1 MSPTMAL
8 CNHSCE
14 PNAVVVFSKG
24 AGSGMDLVAIRDIEA
39 GEEVRAIRLPSV
51 LTTAQILTSYVDV
64 SLPVIE
70 RQKDLKERYGFTCV
84 CKLCQKVSDKP
95 WMDPLNAITH
105 STCKKGK
112 GKGKLPQSPA
122 GPSTCTTCGEAF
134 LADLREL
141 PKLQSQAEVLLLSE
155 EKGSLGESRLR
166 PEHDTSA
173 DRILID
179 PQRAL
184 RQLSTLIP
192 ALIQLVPP
200 SSHPLLALLRL
211 RALLL
216 SSSTDAA
223 QRDLAVSSLALA
235 HEGAEAVYPPGHP
248 TLAIILSECGKLLSL
263 EPGDG
268 TEVIPVNAVVSRLTQ
283 AVLVLQKAVQ
293 ACELGFGP
301 GGGIVGLEMRG
312 LLQGCQG
319 ELGLIR
325 ANTQR
330 GS

>member
-1 MSPTMAL
+1 
-8 CNHSCE
+8 
-14 PNAVVVFSKG
+14 
-24 AGSGMDLVAIRDIEA
+24 MDLVAIRDIEA

-51 LTTAQILTSYVDV
+51 LTTAQIFTSYVDV

-84 CKLCQKVSDKP
+84 CKLCQRVSDKS
-95 WMDPLNAITH
+95 WVDPRNAITH

-112 GKGKLPQSPA
+112 GKGKLPQSLTA
-122 GPSTCTTCGEAF
+122 PSNCTICGEAF
-134 LADLREL
+134 LADLRDL
-141 PKLQSQAEVLLLSE
+141 PKLQSQGEVLLLSE
-155 EKGSLGESRLR
+155 EKSSLGESSNPSTTLQLTRFF
-166 PEHDTSA
+166 
-173 DRILID
+173 ID